1 MKKKLLTML
10 FLLIVLIFF
19 IQLNTFA
26 VIVSTDREVESGSG
40 EVSVT
45 LTSNQPLGGYQIDLV
60 DTGGL
65 TLVSADGAGGE
76 VSIDNKRITNS
87 SSSGLT
93 TLGSFTFKVP
103 TVNIDTTY
111 NVRFSITAM
120 DTPDMAEIPDESNT
134 AVIRVKAQ
142 TTTPDPEPTPDPGP
156 AKSSDTSLA
165 SLYIAP
171 FTFPISKASSGI
183 YDITVDN
190 SLESV
195 TITATPNDSNATIAS
210 GNGTYNLE
218 EGTNR
223 FAVVVRAEDG
233 SEESH
238 SIRIIRKTAGTID
251 ETTPPNVID
260 ETNDPNNNDDNENKE
275 DENTDDENA
284 GGLGL
289 SNLVITGL
297 ELNPTFDANVY
308 EYKVEFSEDLDTLEV
323 IATANQENAKVEI
336 VGNNNLQIGE
346 NLITIIVTSEDGET
360 TVNYQITVIK
370 NEPEA
375 MAASTT
381 DENTTKS
388 QELKSQVGKIILI
401 AVAAIVAVIIIGIIV
416 IINTRKKAE
425 NDFGN
430 IEDTPKNKVKKGDFK
445 VAVDEEES
453 YRELEKLSN
462 IHNNSNKNN
471 IFDTK
476 NTTETTTDKVEMNVE
491 ETSNQNEA
499 TNTGI
504 FENNNTN
511 TSSSNT
517 IKNDIF
523 GSKNIENST
532 NVETSANTKIENNIF
547 GNTKLEENKSN
558 DVFTSSNGNT
568 TKPTVSDIWDNDDN
582 TDNRGGRSSKGKRF
596 K

>member
-1 MKKKLLTML
+1 MKRGIIKSIVIIGLV
-10 FLLIVLIFF
+10 LLINICLSTVSEARLS
-19 IQLNTFA
+19 LSASKSTVAPGETFD
-26 VIVSTDREVESGSG
+26 VTVSVSENEASKATLSVSNGSLSETDIDLMSTYSASITCTAGESGQ
-40 EVSVT
+40 VVI
-45 LTSNQPLGGYQIDLV
+45 N
-60 DTGGL
+60 
-65 TLVSADGAGGE
+65 A
-76 VSIDNKRITNS
+76 
-87 SSSGLT
+87 SGLVANYT
-93 TLGSFTFKVP
+93 PPESEEQQTASL
-103 TVNIDTTY
+103 TVNIE
-111 NVRFSITAM
+111 NA
-120 DTPDMAEIPDESNT
+120 TPEPE
-134 AVIRVKAQ
+134 
-142 TTTPDPEPTPDPGP
+142 PEPEPTPDPEP
-156 AKSSDTSLA
+156 SLSSDTSLA
-165 SLYIAP
+165 SLSISP
-171 FTFPISKASSGI
+171 FGVIEIASSGI

-195 TITATPNDSNATIAS
+195 TITGVANDPGATIIS
-210 GNGTYNLE
+210 GNGTFNLE

-223 FAVVVRAEDG
+223 FAVVVRALDG

-360 TVNYQITVIK
+360 TANYQITVIK

-416 IINTRKKAE
+416 IINTRKRAE

-430 IEDTPKNKVKKGDFK
+430 IEDTPKSKVKKGDFK
-445 VAVDEEES
+445 VAVNEEES

-462 IHNNSNKNN
+462 IHNNNNKNN

-532 NVETSANTKIENNIF
+532 NIETTADTKKENNIF
-547 GNTKLEENKSN
+547 GNTKSEGNKSN

-568 TKPTVSDIWDNDDN
+568 TKPTVSDVWDNDDS

>member
-1 MKKKLLTML
+1 MKKKLLTMV
-10 FLLIVLIFF
+10 FLLIVLVFF

-45 LTSNQPLGGYQIDLV
+45 LTSNQPLGSYQVDLV

-65 TLVSADGAGGE
+65 TLTGASGGRVS
-76 VSIDNKRITNS
+76 DNNKMVTNS
-87 SSSGLT
+87 SDSGLT
-93 TLGSFTFKVP
+93 TLATFTFQVP
-103 TVNIDTTY
+103 TVSTDTTY

-120 DTPDMAEIPDESNT
+120 DTPDLEALPDESNT

-142 TTTPDPEPTPDPGP
+142 ATTPDPEPEPTPDPEP
-156 AKSSDTSLA
+156 SLSSDTSLA
-165 SLYIAP
+165 SLSISP
-171 FTFPISKASSGI
+171 FGVIGIASSGI

-195 TITATPNDSNATIAS
+195 TITGVANDPGATIIS

-260 ETNDPNNNDDNENKE
+260 ETNDPNNNEEENNE
-275 DENTDDENA
+275 DENTDEENT

-297 ELNPTFDANVY
+297 ELNPTFATDVY
-308 EYKVEFSEDLDTLEV
+308 EYKAEFAEDLDTLEV
-323 IATANQENAKVEI
+323 IATANQENANVEI
-336 VGNNNLQIGE
+336 VGNSNLQIGE

-360 TVNYQITVIK
+360 TVNYQITVTK

-491 ETSNQNEA
+491 EPSDKNEA
-499 TNTGI
+499 TNSGI
-504 FENNNTN
+504 FGNNNMN
-511 TSSSNT
+511 MSSNSN
-517 IKNDIF
+517 IEKNDIF

-582 TDNRGGRSSKGKRF
+582 LDNRGGRSSKGKRF

>member
-1 MKKKLLTML
+1 MKSLKKISL
-10 FLLIVLIFF
+10 FIGIISLIFIIF
-19 IQLNTFA
+19 NFNKVYASSVELTA
-26 VIVSTDREVESGSG
+26 STTSATVGDTITVTATVTSGSWNLNL
-40 EVSVT
+40 SVAGQNRSLVGQTSTTGNETTSTSITFTADEARTYVAT
-45 LTSNQPLGGYQIDLV
+45 LTGDETDY
-60 DTGGL
+60 DTDITTEGINK
-65 TLVSADGAGGE
+65 TLNIE
-76 VSIDNKRITNS
+76 VKP
-87 SSSGLT
+87 
-93 TLGSFTFKVP
+93 K
-103 TVNIDTTY
+103 
-111 NVRFSITAM
+111 
-120 DTPDMAEIPDESNT
+120 E
-134 AVIRVKAQ
+134 
-142 TTTPDPEPTPDPGP
+142 TTPEPDPEPEPTPDPEP
-156 AKSSDTSLA
+156 SLSSDTSLA
-165 SLYIAP
+165 SLSISPFGVIGIAS
-171 FTFPISKASSGI
+171 TGI

-195 TITATPNDSNATIAS
+195 TITGVANDPGATIVS

-223 FAVVVRAEDG
+223 FAVVVRAPDG

-297 ELNPTFDANVY
+297 ELNPTFATDVY
-308 EYKVEFSEDLDTLEV
+308 EYKAEFAEDLDTLEV
-323 IATANQENAKVEI
+323 IATANQENANVEI
-336 VGNNNLQIGE
+336 VGNSNLQIGE

-360 TVNYQITVIK
+360 TVNYQITVTK

-375 MAASTT
+375 VAASTT
-381 DENTTKS
+381 DENTTTN
-388 QELKSQVGKIILI
+388 QELRSQVGKIILI
-401 AVAAIVAVIIIGIIV
+401 AAAAIILVILIGIIV

-425 NDFGN
+425 NDFS
-430 IEDTPKNKVKKGDFK
+430 DTDSTPRDKIKKGDFK
-445 VAVDEEES
+445 VAVDEDES

-476 NTTETTTDKVEMNVE
+476 NTIETTTDNVEMNVE
-491 ETSNQNEA
+491 ETSNKNE
-499 TNTGI
+499 TPNTGI

-511 TSSSNT
+511 TSSNIT
-517 IKNDIF
+517 KNDIF
-523 GSKNIENST
+523 GSKNTENSI
-532 NVETSANTKIENNIF
+532 NIERSEEIKKENNIF
-547 GNTKLEENKSN
+547 GNTKAEEIERDNFFIKDN
-558 DVFTSSNGNT
+558 QNT
-568 TKPTVSDIWDNDDN
+568 TKPTVSDIWDNDDD
-582 TDNRGGRSSKGKRF
+582 TDSRDGKSSKGKRF

>member
-1 MKKKLLTML
+1 MKRGIIKSIVIIGLA
-10 FLLIVLIFF
+10 VLIN
-19 IQLNTFA
+19 ICLSTVSEARLSLSASKSTVAPGETFD
-26 VIVSTDREVESGSG
+26 VTVSVSENEASKATLSVSNGSLSETDIDLMSTYSASITCTAGESGQ
-40 EVSVT
+40 VVI
-45 LTSNQPLGGYQIDLV
+45 N
-60 DTGGL
+60 
-65 TLVSADGAGGE
+65 A
-76 VSIDNKRITNS
+76 
-87 SSSGLT
+87 SGLVANYT
-93 TLGSFTFKVP
+93 PPESEEEQTASL
-103 TVNIDTTY
+103 TVNIE
-111 NVRFSITAM
+111 NA
-120 DTPDMAEIPDESNT
+120 TPEPDPE
-134 AVIRVKAQ
+134 
-142 TTTPDPEPTPDPGP
+142 PEPTPDPEP
-156 AKSSDTSLA
+156 SLSSDTSLA
-165 SLYIAP
+165 SLSISP
-171 FTFPISKASSGI
+171 FGVIGIASSGI

-195 TITATPNDSNATIAS
+195 TITGVANDPGATIIS
-210 GNGTYNLE
+210 GNGTFNLE

-223 FAVVVRAEDG
+223 FAVVVRAPDG

-260 ETNDPNNNDDNENKE
+260 ETNDPNNNEEENNE
-275 DENTDDENA
+275 DENTDEENA
-284 GGLGL
+284 GGVGL

-297 ELNPTFDANVY
+297 ELNPTFATDVY
-308 EYKVEFSEDLDTLEV
+308 EYKAEFAEDLDTLEV
-323 IATANQENAKVEI
+323 IATANQENANVEI
-336 VGNNNLQIGE
+336 VGNSNLQIGE

-360 TVNYQITVIK
+360 TVNYQITVTK
-370 NEPEA
+370 NEPETV
-375 MAASTT
+375 AASTT
-381 DENTTKS
+381 DENTTTN
-388 QELKSQVGKIILI
+388 QELRSQVGKIILI

-430 IEDTPKNKVKKGDFK
+430 VEDTPKNKVKKGDFK

-491 ETSNQNEA
+491 ETSNKNE
-499 TNTGI
+499 TPNTGI
-504 FENNNTN
+504 FESNNTN

-517 IKNDIF
+517 VKNDIF
-523 GSKNIENST
+523 GSKSTENST
-532 NVETSANTKIENNIF
+532 NIETTADTKKENNIF
-547 GNTKLEENKSN
+547 GNTKSEGNKSN
-558 DVFTSSNGNT
+558 DIFTSSNESA